1 MTTFRE
7 SAPGTPLG
15 YTERKVSTDSPLP
28 VVVVGG
34 GGGGGPTAWDDIV
47 DKPDIIAAGAT
58 QAEARTAIG
67 AGQPLPAGGTA
78 STYLKGDNTWGT
90 PANTTYTVLTAAQA
104 QTGTATTQ
112 QTISAKV
119 LADEIERR
127 VAAIIAPLEAR
138 VATLEAP

>member
-28 VVVVGG
+28 VVVVS

-47 DKPDIIAAGAT
+47 DKPDVIAAGST

-90 PANTTYTVLTAAQA
+90 PANTTYTALTAAQA